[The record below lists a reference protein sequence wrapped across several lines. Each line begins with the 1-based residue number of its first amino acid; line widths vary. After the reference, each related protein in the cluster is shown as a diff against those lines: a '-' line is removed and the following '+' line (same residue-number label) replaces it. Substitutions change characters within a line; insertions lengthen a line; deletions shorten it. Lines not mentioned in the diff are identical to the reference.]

1 MSNLALKITMQ
12 KVKRVRVGIS
22 VGDLSGI
29 GLEVIIKSF
38 LDNRVFQTFTP
49 IVYASK
55 QVAIDYR
62 KSLGI
67 EDFSF
72 NYINKAEDAQPK
84 KANLVG
90 ISKDQVKLSLG
101 QPTKLS
107 GKFAFKSLQ
116 RAVEDLA
123 SGKID
128 VLVTAPIDK
137 KNIHSEEFQ
146 FPGHTEYLAKMA
158 NTEDVLMFMVSD
170 TIRVGVVTGHIPLN
184 EVAKKITKA
193 DIIRKL
199 EVMNDSL
206 IKDFAILKPRIAVL
220 GLNPHAGDEGLL
232 GEEEKSII
240 KPAIMDARNKGIMS
254 FGPFSADG
262 FFGSSSFRHYD
273 GILAMYHDQGLI
285 PFKAMTFESGIN
297 FTAGLP
303 VVRTS
308 PDHGTAYDIAGK
320 NEASPSSFRAACYM
334 AVDIFNNRRSI
345 KDLGSNTLTTRDQK
359 KDEAEVV

>member
-1 MSNLALKITMQ
+1 MQ
-12 KVKRVRVGIS
+12 KDKKIRVGIS
-22 VGDLSGI
+22 VGDLNGI

-38 LDNRVFQTFTP
+38 LDNRIFQSFTP

-55 QVAIDYR
+55 QVAVDYR
-62 KSLGI
+62 KELGI

-72 NYINKAEDAQPK
+72 NYIDKAEDAQPK
-84 KANLVG
+84 KANLVK
-90 ISKDQVKLSLG
+90 IWKEHVNLNLG
-101 QPTKLS
+101 EPTQAS
-107 GKFAFKSLQ
+107 GKYALKSLQ

-128 VLVTAPIDK
+128 VLVTAPVNK
-137 KNIHSEEFQ
+137 KNIHSEEFN

-158 NTEDVLMFMVSD
+158 NTDDVLMFMVSD
-170 TIRVGVVTGHIPLN
+170 DLRVGVVTGHIPLN
-184 EVAKKITKA
+184 EVAGKIKKG
-193 DIIRKL
+193 DIIKKL

-206 IKDFAILKPRIAVL
+206 MKDFSIQKPRIAVL

-232 GEEEKSII
+232 GSEEKSMI
-240 KPAIMDARNKGIMS
+240 KPAILDARNKGILC

-262 FFGSSSFRHYD
+262 FFGSSSFKNYD

-285 PFKAMTFESGIN
+285 PFKAMTFENGIN

-303 VVRTS
+303 IVRTS
-308 PDHGTAYDIAGK
+308 PDHGTAFEIAGK
-320 NEASPSSFRAACYM
+320 NEASASSFRAACYA
-334 AVDIFNNRRSI
+334 AVDIYKNRKSF
-345 KDLGSNTLTTRDQK
+345 KKLGNNTLKTSSQK